1 MDLPSPEAAIPRLAA
16 YGQTVADAYRAY
28 HQSRNADYFER
39 LTDAILCDLGQL
51 PAGESRVRGDWHL
64 QKDLG
69 MDSIA
74 LAEAAFIMEDLF
86 AVRLDNATLQEIQ
99 TVTDLRQALA
109 HHVQLVEPM
118 GRADSSS

>member
-16 YGQTVADAYRAY
+16 YGQNVADAYRAY
-28 HQSRNADYFER
+28 HQSRDAAHFER

-51 PAGESRVRGDWHL
+51 PSGEAAVREEWHL
-64 QKDLG
+64 QNDLG

-86 AVRLDNATLQEIQ
+86 SVRLDNATLQEIQ
-99 TVTDLRQALA
+99 TVADLRKALRYRVQPFTSAQQADA
-109 HHVQLVEPM
+109 
-118 GRADSSS
+118 SS